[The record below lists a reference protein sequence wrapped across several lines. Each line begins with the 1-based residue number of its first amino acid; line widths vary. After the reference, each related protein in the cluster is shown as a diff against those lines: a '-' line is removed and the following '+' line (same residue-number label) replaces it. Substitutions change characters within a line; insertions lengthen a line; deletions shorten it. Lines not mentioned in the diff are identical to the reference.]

1 MRRTGLKRE
10 PIENLVLAGAFD
22 SLTTDRRSAL
32 WEVGLRY
39 YPVANG
45 AVNSRKPKSSRNG
58 NAPITPKLERQQ
70 RMELPIEQD
79 MADLAP
85 MTSWERMA
93 GEYQTMSL
101 YPEGHLMN
109 HVRPKLSPSVLP
121 SDEIPHLKD
130 GMEVWTA
137 GLVIRRQ
144 RPLGKA
150 VFITLEDE
158 FGHTP
163 LIVWPA
169 VYAQYRLV
177 LREPVLLIRGTVSCR
192 EGTMNIMVT
201 HAESLQTLKDTPGS
215 KNWR

>member
-1 MRRTGLKRE
+1 
-10 PIENLVLAGAFD
+10 
-22 SLTTDRRSAL
+22 
-32 WEVGLRY
+32 
-39 YPVANG
+39 
-45 AVNSRKPKSSRNG
+45 
-58 NAPITPKLERQQ
+58 
-70 RMELPIEQD
+70 MELPIEQD

-177 LREPVLLIRGTVSCR
+177 LREQIGRAHV
-192 EGTMNIMVT
+192 
-201 HAESLQTLKDTPGS
+201 
-215 KNWR
+215 

>member
-1 MRRTGLKRE
+1 MRKTTSRLPNSDVPIQQHLK
-10 PIENLVLAGAFD
+10 I
-22 SLTTDRRSAL
+22 
-32 WEVGLRY
+32 
-39 YPVANG
+39 PV
-45 AVNSRKPKSSRNG
+45 
-58 NAPITPKLERQQ
+58 
-70 RMELPIEQD
+70 EQD

-85 MTSWERMA
+85 MTSWEKMA

-101 YPEGHLMN
+101 YPEGHLMA
-109 HVRPKLSPSVLP
+109 HVRPTLPPNVLP

-169 VYAQYRLV
+169 VYDQYRLI
-177 LREPVLLIRGTVSCR
+177 LREPVLMIRGTVSRR

-201 HAESLQTLKDTPGS
+201 HAESLHTLKDTPSS